1 MNTELQKIEKMNSIT
16 GEQMKEL
23 LSEVSKRAG
32 NFYTYSVSAVM
43 SLLIPDTVDCFVFDH
58 LKKRFS
64 PQKTAVTDYF
74 GGKV

>member
-23 LSEVSKRAG
+23 IAEISKRAG

-64 PQKTAVTDYF
+64 PPEISVTDYF
-74 GGKV
+74 DGKV